1 MTSQAAAIPQKR
13 TRPLAL
19 LLISYAAF
27 IAIAIPDGVL
37 NIAWTYMKDEFNV
50 TLESLGVLLM
60 VAMIGRLITAFGS
73 GAYIARIGMSAFL
86 AGGIVLMVI
95 GVIGYMVAQSWIALL
110 IFAAVA
116 AMGAGAVDAGLNTY
130 ISVYYTRGQLNW
142 LHAAFGVGITIGPA
156 LATFIITQL
165 AISWRYAY
173 LSALFPILGVLA
185 LFVLTYVRWSMR
197 VPKSESETHT
207 APDAPSL
214 LTSLRLPVVL
224 LSGLLFFA
232 YGGVELGAGQLAN
245 TLFVEG
251 RRATQETAGFW
262 ISFYWASFTI
272 GRILMGFVADRL
284 NVKLLLRVCMIG
296 SVIGAALLMINPT
309 PIAGY
314 LGIALMGFSFAPMF
328 ATLIS
333 ETPARVG
340 EHHTNNTVGIQVG
353 VVGLGGAALPYL
365 AGILARSMSLEII
378 GVTLFGGT
386 LLVLAIHEILLRMK
400 KPEA

>member
-1 MTSQAAAIPQKR
+1 MSTAAVIPQKR
-13 TRPLAL
+13 TRPLAM

-86 AGGIVLMVI
+86 AGGIALMVI

-116 AMGAGAVDAGLNTY
+116 AMGAGAIDAGLNTY

-156 LATFIITQL
+156 LATIVVTQL
-165 AISWRYAY
+165 EISWRYAY
-173 LSALFPILGVLA
+173 LAALFPILIVLG
-185 LFVLTYVRWSMR
+185 LFVFTFARWSMR

-207 APDAPSL
+207 AADAPSL

-245 TLFVEG
+245 TLFVESRG
-251 RRATQETAGFW
+251 ATQETAGFW
-262 ISFYWASFTI
+262 ISLYWASFTI
-272 GRILMGFVADRL
+272 GRILMGFVADRI
-284 NVKLLLRVCMIG
+284 NVRTLLRVSMIG
-296 SVIGAALLMINPT
+296 SVIGAAMLMINPT
-309 PIAGY
+309 PEIGY

-333 ETPARVG
+333 ETPDRVG
-340 EHHTNNTVGIQVG
+340 QRHTNNTVGIQVG

-365 AGILARSMSLEII
+365 AGLLARSMSLEII

-386 LLVLAIHEILLRMK
+386 LLVLAIHELLLRMK